1 MEILSSI
8 GSEIIIYLQQIG
20 AWLLIPMEIFTFMG
34 DEWFYLFI
42 APIIYW
48 CVSPGLG
55 LRLGILLMF
64 SAGVNSILKFLLHT
78 PRPYWIE
85 ENVIPYSTNVSF
97 GAPSG
102 HAQNAVVLWGFLAY
116 WIQRTWVWVIAIF
129 LIFMISISRLYLGVH
144 YPHDTLAGWLVG
156 GLILIAY
163 IKYEKPFL
171 HWLNTKSAIYKIGL
185 AFLVSTL
192 LLVIGIGLV
201 PITQEWRIPDSLA
214 DPGATPPLTNDALNE
229 NYISGL
235 ITSVA
240 ALFGFSIGAIWISRY
255 GGFSAEGKIWQ
266 RIVRSIIGI
275 FGVGVIYAGLS
286 YLFPEGY
293 NLTAQIFRYIKYALL
308 AIWIAGGAPI
318 LFIKLQVSTPA
329 KVTSP
334 VHNIRTDP

>member
-20 AWLLIPMEIFTFMG
+20 AWLLIPMEIFTFLG
-34 DEWFYLFI
+34 DEWFYLFV

-48 CVSPGLG
+48 CISPGLG

-64 SAGVNSILKFLLHT
+64 SAGINSILKFQLHT

-116 WIQRTWVWVIAIF
+116 WIRRSMIWILAIF

-156 GLILIAY
+156 GLILFAY
-163 IKYEKPFL
+163 IKLEKPFL
-171 HWLNTKSAIYKIGL
+171 VWLNTKSAGYKILL
-185 AFLVSTL
+185 AFLVSSF

-201 PITQEWRIPDSLA
+201 LGTQQWKIPESIA
-214 DPGATPPLTNDALNE
+214 DAGSTPPLTNDTLMEKN
-229 NYISGL
+229 ISDM
-235 ITSVA
+235 ITSSA
-240 ALFGFSIGAIWISRY
+240 ALFGFSIGAIWIGRY
-255 GGFSAEGKIWQ
+255 GGFSAEGSIWQ

-275 FGVGVIYAGLS
+275 FGVGVLYAGLS

-318 LFIKLQVSTPA
+318 LFMKLNVSTSGKA
-329 KVTSP
+329 SP
-334 VHNIRTDP
+334 PIHNKATEP